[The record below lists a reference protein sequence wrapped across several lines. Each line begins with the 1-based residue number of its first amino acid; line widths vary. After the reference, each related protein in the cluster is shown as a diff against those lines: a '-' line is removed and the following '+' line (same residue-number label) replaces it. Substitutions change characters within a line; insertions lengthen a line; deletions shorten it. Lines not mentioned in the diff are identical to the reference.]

1 MRLFIGGSNGLL
13 LYEDGELSELSNEP
27 VLCMVRTN
35 KQRLLAGTGSGKI
48 IAWDPSGSN
57 GARVVAKDLGDEVH
71 CLATAADGAT
81 FAGTLPA
88 GAWISKDQGET
99 WRELPSFAEAPG
111 SQDWAA
117 PWGTPLTS
125 CLTGHPKD
133 SKTLYAGVEVGG
145 VYRTRDAGKK
155 WFDLAI
161 PGSDVHAI
169 QISPAKHDRLYVT
182 TGEGPFSSD
191 DGGFTW
197 QPIGHGNRRRYAM
210 GVAAHPTET
219 DRVIISAAAGP
230 PPAWRSKLGARCDVY
245 LSTDGGRRFRTVAKD
260 LKGGVRRRALV
271 INLRVPSE
279 VAFGTSTGD
288 VWYSNDG
295 GESFDKETTK
305 LGDIKAVA
313 FS

>member
-1 MRLFIGGSNGLL
+1 MRLFIGGSSGLL

-27 VLCMVRTN
+27 VLCVVRTN
-35 KQRLLAGTGSGKI
+35 KQRLLAGTESGKI
-48 IAWDPSGSN
+48 IAWEAAGEN
-57 GARVVAKDLGDEVH
+57 GAWTVAKDLGDEVH
-71 CLATAADGAT
+71 SLAAAADAAI

-88 GAWISKDQGET
+88 GIWMSKDHGET
-99 WRELPSFAEAPG
+99 WRELTAFSESPG
-111 SQDWAA
+111 NKDWTA

-125 CLTGHPKD
+125 CIAGHPKD

-145 VYRTRDAGKK
+145 IYRTRDAGKK
-155 WFDLAI
+155 WFDLSI

-197 QPIGHGNRRRYAM
+197 KDIGSGNRRSYTM

-219 DRVIISAAAGP
+219 DRVIVSAAAGP
-230 PPAWRSKLGARCDVY
+230 PPTWRGKLGARCDVY
-245 LSTDGGRRFRTVAKD
+245 LSTDGGKRFRTVVKD
-260 LKGGVRRRALV
+260 LKGGVQRKALV
-271 INLRVPSE
+271 INLKVPSE
-279 VAFGTSTGD
+279 VAFGTSTGE

-305 LGDIKAVA
+305 LGDIKAIA
-313 FS
+313 FA